1 MKEVVSEVNNAGP
14 KLREPVIGDAF
25 DLETYGRPSAMTAA
39 RRQESKPAR
48 SRSDKSRADMAAA
61 RAMRVNSHRPTTV
74 SEARAEKSTYDSEGR
89 RTVRISGQPTPAR
102 RRAAAQIERYDAHPD
117 RAAQWALFLGV
128 FMVVVAIVTGT

>member
-14 KLREPVIGDAF
+14 KLQQVREPVIGDAL

-39 RRQESKPAR
+39 RRHEKKPAPG
-48 SRSDKSRADMAAA
+48 AA
-61 RAMRVNSHRPTTV
+61 RAMRVNSHRPANV
-74 SEARAEKSTYDSEGR
+74 AEARTEKSSYDSEGR

>member
-1 MKEVVSEVNNAGP
+1 MNNAGQ

-39 RRQESKPAR
+39 RRHESKPAPNR
-48 SRSDKSRADMAAA
+48 TAA
-61 RAMRVNSHRPTTV
+61 RAMRVNSHRPRTV
-74 SEARAEKSTYDSEGR
+74 VEARSEKSSYDGEGV